1 MVKAV
6 VAAVVGAA
14 VGAAVGATVAAVQGG
29 DVGQGA
35 LRGAVTGAVG
45 GAVLG
50 AGGFLIGAQGL
61 ALAGTAHT
69 LAEIG
74 LAASSGA
81 LSGGVDARM
90 QGGHFSQGLLP
101 GAVGGLLGYGAGRA
115 IGAVAQ
121 RWGLPTPESGGVGQQ
136 VGLMQSFRQWAARA
150 GSGAAL
156 SEDTIPVGNRLSTVR
171 FTQPGEVF
179 ERFESTQLSSKVLP
193 GGGLQPGTFATTP
206 GTGLNQLN
214 VNQALN
220 LPLKNIPRDVRFTI
234 EPPAGTAVI
243 GPNSIVGGT
252 ESEVQFI
259 YGLPRVGAV
268 KGPYRVPRD

>member
-1 MVKAV
+1 M
-6 VAAVVGAA
+6 
-14 VGAAVGATVAAVQGG
+14 
-29 DVGQGA
+29 GQGA

-121 RWGLPTPESGGVGQQ
+121 RWGLPTPEPGGVGQQ

-150 GSGAAL
+150 GAGAAL
-156 SEDTIPVGNRLSTVR
+156 SEDTIPVGNRLLAPRGAINAPVK
-171 FTQPGEVF
+171 FTKPGETFIRV
-179 ERFESTQLSSKVLP
+179 STNPQGLNFSFRSPGGAQAGTYAFPEDQFLKFQNNPLTIKYFGDLP
-193 GGGLQPGTFATTP
+193 GAQPT
-206 GTGLNQLN
+206 
-214 VNQALN
+214 
-220 LPLKNIPRDVRFTI
+220 
-234 EPPAGTAVI
+234 
-243 GPNSIVGGT
+243 
-252 ESEVQFI
+252 I
-259 YGLPRVGAV
+259 YGRITPPSGTPIQRGIVPGGQFGGSGGAQEV
-268 KGPYRVPRD
+268 YFPDEF